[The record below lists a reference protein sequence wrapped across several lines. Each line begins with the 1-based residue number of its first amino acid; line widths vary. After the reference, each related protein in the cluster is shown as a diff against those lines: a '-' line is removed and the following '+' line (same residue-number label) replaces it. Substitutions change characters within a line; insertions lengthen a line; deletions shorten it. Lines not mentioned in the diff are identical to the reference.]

1 MMTSSFDQDM
11 IVRRTFYDVFD
22 DMSAEEQPNVRAR
35 AFTDSEILCHDNDV
49 DEAGKTCS
57 DAVELR
63 GCSDDD
69 TDLPSSGGSSSGHS
83 TPPRRDSLGA
93 PPGNLCSAPFHPM
106 PQAGPVCQPI
116 NMQTGVPMQF
126 LPEGTTMQPMM
137 LISSDKGNMWV
148 PAMAYF
154 TAPDVGPMSV
164 PQAPNHYVR
173 PAENGRDNGTKGSRR
188 HKPILPSPIKPLPE
202 ASGEPRTTVMLRNM
216 PNNYSR
222 DMLLEL
228 LDSEGFSGQYDFLYL
243 PIDFQTKACLGYA
256 FINLVSAAA
265 AMRFWRTFDGYT
277 KWAIPSRKQS
287 GVSWSGHQQGL
298 DAHVDRYRNSPVM
311 SDAIPDE
318 YKPVLFIDG
327 VRVPF
332 PPPTKKLKALRLKAC
347 HPLARDAP

>member
-1 MMTSSFDQDM
+1 MGAYPAMW
-11 IVRRTFYDVFD
+11 
-22 DMSAEEQPNVRAR
+22 QPQ
-35 AFTDSEILCHDNDV
+35 F
-49 DEAGKTCS
+49 
-57 DAVELR
+57 
-63 GCSDDD
+63 
-69 TDLPSSGGSSSGHS
+69 
-83 TPPRRDSLGA
+83 
-93 PPGNLCSAPFHPM
+93 
-106 PQAGPVCQPI
+106 
-116 NMQTGVPMQF
+116 GVPQPQGMGGWWI
-126 LPEGTTMQPMM
+126 PTM
-137 LISSDKGNMWV
+137 V
-148 PAMAYF
+148 PPNQI
-154 TAPDVGPMSV
+154 TAVGPNEVQPPVEDES
-164 PQAPNHYVR
+164 
-173 PAENGRDNGTKGSRR
+173 TKGAQGSRR
-188 HKPILPSPIKPLPE
+188 NRRSRASRATAPGKTIPQEGSSRRTNALDRILPDPVAPMPE
-202 ASGEPRTTVMLRNM
+202 LADGKKRTTVMLRNM

-311 SDAIPDE
+311 ADSIPDE
-318 YKPVLFIDG
+318 YKPVLFSSG

-347 HPLARDAP
+347 HPLAR

>member
-1 MMTSSFDQDM
+1 
-11 IVRRTFYDVFD
+11 
-22 DMSAEEQPNVRAR
+22 
-35 AFTDSEILCHDNDV
+35 
-49 DEAGKTCS
+49 
-57 DAVELR
+57 
-63 GCSDDD
+63 
-69 TDLPSSGGSSSGHS
+69 
-83 TPPRRDSLGA
+83 
-93 PPGNLCSAPFHPM
+93 
-106 PQAGPVCQPI
+106 
-116 NMQTGVPMQF
+116 
-126 LPEGTTMQPMM
+126 
-137 LISSDKGNMWV
+137 
-148 PAMAYF
+148 MAYF
-154 TAPDVGPMSV
+154 TAPDVGPVCV
-164 PQAPNHYVR
+164 PQAPNHYIR
-173 PAENGRDNGTKGSRR
+173 PAETGRDGGAKGSRR
-188 HKPILPSPIKPLPE
+188 HKPILPSPIKESLPE
-202 ASGEPRTTVMLRNM
+202 STGEPRTTVMLRNM

-311 SDAIPDE
+311 ADSIPDE
-318 YKPVLFIDG
+318 YKPVLFSSG

-347 HPLARDAP
+347 HPLARDAD